1 MKVKITRDEIGPAPE
16 VDALI
21 LPKYVS
27 YIINRAN
34 RWSQGTR
41 PKVVGQL
48 TELFKDF
55 PGNTLNEWEEW
66 YLQQKPNAI
75 SQATEKIL
83 KMVENIKDATDK
95 IDRPMVETWTKNL
108 VIVETFKGLRFQK
121 AVLKKGAEILNA
133 DYRIATKEEEPKGID
148 GYIDNKPVS
157 IKPATYRLEPE
168 IVESLSG
175 VVLYYLELEDGIE
188 VDYSELLK

>member
-1 MKVKITRDEIGPAPE
+1 MKVKITRDEIGPDPK

-48 TELFKDF
+48 TDLFKDF

-66 YLQQKPNAI
+66 YLQQKPDAI

-83 KMVENIKDATDK
+83 KMIENIKDATDK
-95 IDRPMVETWTKNL
+95 IDRQMVETWTKNP

-121 AVLKKGAEILNA
+121 AVLKKGAEIVNA

-148 GYIDNKPVS
+148 GYINNKPVS

-168 IVESLSG
+168 LVESLSG